1 MYVIK
6 HKNLKDFYFVKMWN
20 DIAPIFDK
28 DKYQIFKNRESAET
42 TRIVNQLEGVVVE
55 HVSNIDLFINN
66 YRSLN
71 F

>member
-6 HKNLKDFYFVKMWN
+6 HKNQKDFYFVKMWN